1 MQNHPNVFT
10 VVAPLSLFVAAALA
24 APAIAGTITLQAS
37 GGAAWAG
44 TANTCTYTTLNAD
57 GSGNVTVT
65 CQGGGGGGGS
75 VVNGACGSQ
84 KGGTFSTTPSGA
96 LCGTGAASTVLLSG
110 SQYSWTCTGSGTG
123 HKDDSCTAT
132 YQAAVAGACG
142 ATPPNYAVQT
152 WAQSDYTNST
162 TVITQVI
169 PPDSGV
175 SFQFTIA
182 TGSYPKGVKL
192 TDAGSCSKIYSI
204 SRCPGGTDGPLLG
217 ESGST
222 SVNGDGVP
230 DNCAD
235 IMGGYVRY
243 EDTSGSTPV
252 FYAGAGLSAQNT
264 CFLPTTTTQGGSTP
278 ATYYMNVYNSSTTTQ
293 ASMQFKQLK
302 QTN

>member
-24 APAIAGTITLQAS
+24 APALAGTITLQAS

-44 TANTCTYTTLNAD
+44 TANTCTYTTLTAD

-65 CQGGGGGGGS
+65 CQASGGGGGGGGGG
-75 VVNGACGSQ
+75 VVNGVCGSQ

-96 LCGTGAASTVLLSG
+96 LCSTGSASTVQLSG

-182 TGSYPKGVKL
+182 TGSYPNGVKL
-192 TDAGSCSKIYSI
+192 TDAGSGSKIYSI

-264 CFLPTTTTQGGSTP
+264 CFLPTTTTQ
-278 ATYYMNVYNSSTTTQ
+278 